1 MRVAESASERKSKL
15 SFHGADRG
23 SEFRLARNTR
33 LTDAPVDGPEAD
45 PIRAQLA
52 SAGYM
57 HEADLF
63 IV

>member
-1 MRVAESASERKSKL
+1 MQRSAN
-15 SFHGADRG
+15 
-23 SEFRLARNTR
+23 EFRLPRNTR

-45 PIRAQLA
+45 QIRAQLA